1 MAGERN
7 RGDAPVG
14 FDSSRSVAQD
24 EVSFRSLDGRSAHD
38 APAMEMRPGGA
49 DDSVRAPLRT
59 PVPAPAGTDRQSS
72 SDALAVSS
80 RWFLAADPRASERVP
95 RLRRWPAALLGA
107 GALMMVAL
115 ARSLVLRVLLPIALA
130 AAAIVVLLR
139 GRRPRRTVRAPAS
152 VPPEPPRGLSLSARA
167 LSFHSAASPP
177 LEVVPLEPFAPF
189 GVTLLTTR
197 ARDRLVCA
205 LTTATGT
212 FYVGAHCDAAER
224 HEHSALLTRA
234 SVLSGDEVGLTA
246 VAPDGRPLDL
256 PMSQLA
262 SLVRELSAIDP
273 GCLDRLVLSDA
284 RGVPITLEAHELRVR
299 EARFDLA
306 TPLEWRAI
314 VFQEPFGQAVAI
326 YQGTWV
332 RQGGSEVVLL
342 SLLPSIAPLG
352 AQTQSDGTGVP
363 ELDRATSRDLGLM
376 QASPEEP
383 PPPEQRVAIDR
394 MFMLPLRAALS
405 RAPRAVGA
413 GTSRPQTPTGLTT

>member
-14 FDSSRSVAQD
+14 LGLD
-24 EVSFRSLDGRSAHD
+24 LDGPRRSAHD
-38 APAMEMRPGGA
+38 APAMEMRPAGA
-49 DDSVRAPLRT
+49 DDSVTTPALR
-59 PVPAPAGTDRQSS
+59 PAPSAPTGSERTSS
-72 SDALAVSS
+72 SDLAVSS
-80 RWFLAADPRASERVP
+80 RWFLAADPASAAGVG
-95 RLRRWPAALLGA
+95 RLRRWPAAFLGA
-107 GALMMVAL
+107 GALMVFAL
-115 ARSLVLRVLLPIALA
+115 ARSVVLRVLLPIALA
-130 AAAIVVLLR
+130 AVAIIVLLR
-139 GRRPRRTVRAPAS
+139 GRRPPRTVRAA
-152 VPPEPPRGLSLSARA
+152 PPEAPRGLSLSARA
-167 LSFHSAASPP
+167 LAFHTSAAPSI
-177 LEVVPLEPFAPF
+177 EIITLEPFAPF

-205 LTTATGT
+205 ITTAAGT
-212 FYVGAHCDAAER
+212 FYVGAHCDAGER
-224 HEHSALLTRA
+224 REHSDMLSRA
-234 SVLSGDEVGLTA
+234 SVLSGDEVGLEA

-256 PMSQLA
+256 RMAELA
-262 SLVRELSAIDP
+262 ALVRELSAIDP
-273 GCLDRLVLSDA
+273 SCLDRLVLSDA

-306 TPLEWRAI
+306 VPLEWRAI

-332 RQGGSEVVLL
+332 RQGASEVVLL

-352 AQTQSDGTGVP
+352 AHSSSDGTGVP
-363 ELDRATSRDLGLM
+363 ELDLATSRDLGLM

-383 PPPEQRVAIDR
+383 PPADQRVAIDR

-413 GTSRPQTPTGLTT
+413 GTSRPQTPTGLTGRHG